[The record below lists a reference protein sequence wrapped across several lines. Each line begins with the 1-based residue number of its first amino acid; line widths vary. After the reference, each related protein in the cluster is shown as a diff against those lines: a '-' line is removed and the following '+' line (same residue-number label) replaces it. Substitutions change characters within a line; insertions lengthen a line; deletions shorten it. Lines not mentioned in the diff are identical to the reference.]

1 MGFFNPV
8 NCYTLYEDKQSI
20 LYESK
25 NIMADLEK
33 ITNVFSRSVFSSIF
47 DVFGVGRFNDWIISI
62 L

>member
-1 MGFFNPV
+1 VGFFYPV

>member
-1 MGFFNPV
+1 M

-33 ITNVFSRSVFSSIF
+33 ITNVFSRSVFYSIF

>member
-1 MGFFNPV
+1 MGFFYPV

-33 ITNVFSRSVFSSIF
+33 ITNVFSRSVFYSIF